1 MMTDCWKKCPEA
13 RPTFT
18 QMRQRL
24 EEMMQKD
31 NPYLDLS
38 ALDETKEYYN
48 VPSFNSL
55 TEESTDD
62 LFDKDD
68 QECRQDS
75 NENKELGSEKP
86 TGDSNGN
93 ETKSFEQIEEKKN
106 TKNTVAYDGYGKID
120 DRGGKNVTIN
130 FDELE
135 MSVYR
140 PAARVTVS

>member
-1 MMTDCWKKCPEA
+1 
-13 RPTFT
+13 
-18 QMRQRL
+18 
-24 EEMMQKD
+24 MQKD

-38 ALDETKEYYN
+38 ALDESKEYYN

-55 TEESTDD
+55 GEESTDD

-75 NENKELGSEKP
+75 NENEELNNEKR
-86 TGDSNGN
+86 TGNSNGYDT
-93 ETKSFEQIEEKKN
+93 EREEKKN
-106 TKNTVAYDGYGKID
+106 TKNTITYDGCGKVN
-120 DRGGKNVTIN
+120 DRGVKNVTIN

-140 PAARVTVS
+140 PAARGTAF

>member
-1 MMTDCWKKCPEA
+1 
-13 RPTFT
+13 
-18 QMRQRL
+18 
-24 EEMMQKD
+24 MQKD

-38 ALDETKEYYN
+38 ALDESKEYYN
-48 VPSFNSL
+48 VPSFNSFV
-55 TEESTDD
+55 EESTGD

-75 NENKELGSEKP
+75 NENEELGNGKL

-93 ETKSFEQIEEKKN
+93 DAERLQQIEKKKN
-106 TKNTVAYDGYGKID
+106 TKNTVVYDGYGKID

-135 MSVYR
+135 MSVYG
-140 PAARVTVS
+140 PAAPGTTF

>member
-1 MMTDCWKKCPEA
+1 MMIDCWKNCPEG

-18 QMRQRL
+18 EIRHRL

-55 TEESTDD
+55 MEESTDD

-75 NENKELGSEKP
+75 NENVELASEKP
-86 TGDSNGN
+86 TGDSNG
-93 ETKSFEQIEEKKN
+93 SLEQIEEKKN
-106 TKNTVAYDGYGKID
+106 TRNTLADDGYCKID
-120 DRGGKNVTIN
+120 DRGVKNVKIN

-135 MSVYR
+135 MSLCR
-140 PAARVTVS
+140 PAIRGTAF